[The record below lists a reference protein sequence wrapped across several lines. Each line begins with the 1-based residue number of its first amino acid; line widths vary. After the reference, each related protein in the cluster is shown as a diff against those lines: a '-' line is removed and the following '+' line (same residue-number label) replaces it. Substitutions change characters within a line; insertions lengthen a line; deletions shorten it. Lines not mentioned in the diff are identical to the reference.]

1 MKCKDIMVFLDKL
14 APFLYA
20 ESWDNVGLLAGD
32 REKEIRTIFLAVDA
46 TDRVLEEAC
55 EAGADML
62 ITHHPLIFS
71 GLKSVNEDD
80 FIGRRVRRL
89 IREDICYCAMHTNFD
104 IAGDMAGIVVA
115 RLPFWESKVL
125 RETADGFGLGR
136 IGLLEKPMRVQELV
150 ELIKERFDIPSVV
163 LYGDKERVVERVAV
177 LPGSGKSEIKEAVK
191 QCADLMVTG
200 DIDHHEGID
209 ALAKGMMLIDAGH
222 YGLEK
227 VFVEYMKHSLEKE
240 WGGSIC
246 VKTEQIVPPFT
257 VL

>member
-14 APFLYA
+14 APLSYA
-20 ESWDNVGLLAGD
+20 ESWDNVGLLVGD
-32 REKEIRTIFLAVDA
+32 SEKEIKTIFLAVDA
-46 TDRVLEEAC
+46 TDRVLDEAC

-71 GLKSVNEDD
+71 GLKSVNEDH

-89 IREDICYCAMHTNFD
+89 IRRDICYCAMHTNFD

-115 RLPFWESKVL
+115 KLPFWKSKVL
-125 RETADGFGLGR
+125 CETANGFGLGR
-136 IGLLEKPMRVQELV
+136 IGLLERPMHVQELV
-150 ELIKERFDIPSVV
+150 ELIKERFDIPNVV
-163 LYGDKERVVERVAV
+163 LYGEKEHMVERVAV
-177 LPGSGKSEIKEAVK
+177 LPGSGKAEIEEAVK

-200 DIDHHEGID
+200 DIDHHVGID

-246 VKTEQIVPPFT
+246 VKTEQITQPFT
-257 VL
+257 IL